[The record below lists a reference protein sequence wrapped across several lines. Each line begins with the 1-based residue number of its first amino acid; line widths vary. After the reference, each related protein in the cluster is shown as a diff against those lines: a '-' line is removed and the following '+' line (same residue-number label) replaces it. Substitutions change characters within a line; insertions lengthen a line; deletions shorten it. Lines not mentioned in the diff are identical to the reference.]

1 MDRCAENACDD
12 AGAEKVKAVQAED
25 GVVAKLDVARI
36 ALYEAKTMQGVKHIA
51 DMAKAAEVYAKQ
63 QKLGDEAIGYA
74 HSIKIEALRR
84 LGKMLL
90 ASEKNTGNAG
100 TLRGRDSSGGAIL
113 VPPENTIPPYAEIG
127 LDKKQAH
134 VAQKLAE
141 LPEEQLEQ
149 VRTGAVTVSEAIN
162 KIKLDK
168 ARLKYAT
175 SRTQPGADVSIVRAS
190 AAVWLDSIPNKSADL
205 LITDPPYS
213 TDVDDLGAFVK
224 SWLIKA
230 LDKVKRTGRAY
241 VFIGA
246 YPRELLCYL
255 QTALPDQVLV
265 WSYEN
270 TLGPSAVDRY
280 NLNWQAVLYYKNPQ
294 APDLKGPDLKERWA
308 VHRVNAPDGRIGNR
322 VHRWQKPDELAE
334 RLILQSTEP
343 GAVILDPF
351 AGSGTFCY
359 AAGRL
364 GRRAIGC
371 DIEWNQ
377 QP

>member
-1 MDRCAENACDD
+1 M
-12 AGAEKVKAVQAED
+12 KAVQAED

-84 LGKMLL
+84 LGEMLK
-90 ASEKNTGNAG
+90 ASEKAKGGQPYHKSTGSKREPVDA
-100 TLRGRDSSGGAIL
+100 
-113 VPPENTIPPYAEIG
+113 PPTYAEIG

-134 VAQKLAE
+134 VAHKLAE

-168 ARLKYAT
+168 ARREYAT